1 VRGRA
6 CVAVDRY
13 SRNGHRIELHP
24 QSRPVRPLFAATSAN
39 VLRTDAIQPIGRRW
53 FHWAYNRPPPIV
65 VGFHAPAR
73 LESRFF
79 GKKNKT
85 RY

>member
-1 VRGRA
+1 MSGRA
-6 CVAVDRY
+6 RVAVDRY
-13 SRNGHRIELHP
+13 AGNSHRIELP
-24 QSRPVRPLFAATSAN
+24 LNPDRFVQLFAATAAN

-65 VGFHAPAR
+65 VGFDALAR